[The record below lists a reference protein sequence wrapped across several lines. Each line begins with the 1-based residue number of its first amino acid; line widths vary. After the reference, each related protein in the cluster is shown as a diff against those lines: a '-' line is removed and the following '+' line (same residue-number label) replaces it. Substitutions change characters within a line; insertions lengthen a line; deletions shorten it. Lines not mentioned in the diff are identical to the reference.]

1 MKSAMYFEETQAL
14 MQTFSQEDQAYFQ
27 DLWDYFNFAGF
38 LYEEKALREQVYNL
52 ALDFSQASGDGLT
65 AKDYFGLDPR
75 GLADQIIENMPNG
88 KDYVLF
94 YLKLLV
100 ESVDHEGGLRFNE
113 TIPYNEQ
120 MLSTITNTNVDT
132 VSKAMELFRSLGMVE
147 VLDDQTIYMNEVS
160 KLLGSETYWAE
171 KKREQREKKKLPQ
184 TEVPRIGQCPT
195 EVQDVQVMSKV
206 EIEKEIDIEIEK
218 DSSAKS
224 TTTKRKRF
232 EKPTLSQIT
241 QYCLERNNNVNA
253 EQFYDYYESNGWKV
267 GKNSMK
273 DWKAAVRTWERS
285 EYRKPNSKKNSKED
299 AINVVKELMEEY
311 ANEQFEDNNG
321 AIDVTDSVVY

>member
-1 MKSAMYFEETQAL
+1 MA
-14 MQTFSQEDQAYFQ
+14 
-27 DLWDYFNFAGF
+27 
-38 LYEEKALREQVYNL
+38 EKKDKKYYWLKL
-52 ALDFSQASGDGLT
+52 KKDFFKRHDI
-65 AKDYFGLDPR
+65 
-75 GLADQIIENMPNG
+75 QIIENMPNG

-206 EIEKEIDIEIEK
+206 EKEIDIEIEKEIDIEIEK
-218 DSSAKS
+218 ELELEREEKNNVVRSTPVCSRDVLVDEIIRYLNLKANKNFR
-224 TTTKRKRF
+224 TTTK
-232 EKPTLSQIT
+232 
-241 QYCLERNNNVNA
+241 A
-253 EQFYDYYESNGWKV
+253 
-267 GKNSMK
+267 
-273 DWKAAVRTWERS
+273 
-285 EYRKPNSKKNSKED
+285 YRKEITGRLNDKE
-299 AINVVKELMEEY
+299 
-311 ANEQFEDNNG
+311 ANYQLEHFKYV
-321 AIDVTDSVVY
+321 IDVKCADWLGTDMEKHLNPETLFRAGNFDKYLNQPMPKQNKKTLRNLASTGQIDLSDVL

>member
-1 MKSAMYFEETQAL
+1 MA
-14 MQTFSQEDQAYFQ
+14 
-27 DLWDYFNFAGF
+27 
-38 LYEEKALREQVYNL
+38 EKKDKKYYWLKL
-52 ALDFSQASGDGLT
+52 KKDFFKRHDI
-65 AKDYFGLDPR
+65 
-75 GLADQIIENMPNG
+75 QIIENMPNG

-218 DSSAKS
+218 EIEKEKDKKKKKKPANADFTSLISSYTSNVNLVEVLNAFVEMRISIKA
-224 TTTKRKRF
+224 
-232 EKPTLSQIT
+232 KPTERAMKMLLNKLDKMT
-241 QYCLERNNNVNA
+241 QSDDEKILILENSIMNNWKDVYELKNQQRGNLNAQSFRNTG
-253 EQFYDYYESNGWKV
+253 QGIQKD
-267 GKNSMK
+267 SMG
-273 DWKAAVRTWERS
+273 
-285 EYRKPNSKKNSKED
+285 
-299 AINVVKELMEEY
+299 
-311 ANEQFEDNNG
+311 FEM
-321 AIDVTDSVVY
+321 V